1 MFEILVG
8 GATIIVVPFVVATW
22 WYARGDHLLKR
33 PKPEAEMPPRRRW
46 SFPENWKLPALA
58 LLGAAAVISNWILLA
73 AVFGL
78 IGPSH
83 APIQTGIVKPAK
95 PFSETYAFTAYD
107 ARQVRD
113 EFFKIQNSMPP
124 LLVLQTAYEFEAR
137 TVADGLFGG
146 ISRAGV
152 NVSPPI
158 ITKALTPQEIG
169 ISIRVADLSKIP
181 RSATAVGLAIE
192 NALGVEPKYTAMREL
207 QDEQFTIF
215 IGSNPNEH

>member
-8 GATIIVVPFVVATW
+8 GATILVVPFVVATW
-22 WYARGDHLLKR
+22 WYARVDHVLKH

-46 SFPENWKLPALA
+46 SIPENWRLPALA
-58 LLGAAAVISNWILLA
+58 ILGAIAVISNWILLA
-73 AVFGL
+73 AVFGW
-78 IGPSH
+78 IGPSQ
-83 APIQTGIVKPAK
+83 ASIQTDIVKPAK

-113 EFFKIQNSMPP
+113 QFFNIQNSLPP

-146 ISRAGV
+146 ITLAGV
-152 NVSPPI
+152 NVTPPI
-158 ITKALTPQEIG
+158 VTKALNPQETG
-169 ISIRVADLSKIP
+169 ISIRVADSSKIP
-181 RSATAVGLAIE
+181 TAAKAVGDALQK
-192 NALGVEPKYTAMREL
+192 ALGAEPKYTAMREL
-207 QDEQFTIF
+207 QNDEFTLF